1 MTKEK
6 TLKDCTLCGLCKS
19 NCPVFRSTK
28 LETKGARARAILIKE
43 NIFDDILKANNMN
56 KKENCLDVCGKP
68 GTSGIHGFDDIIL
81 QCTLCASCKI
91 ECPQNID
98 LPKEIR
104 KARQKLIE
112 SGKETPANKIMIENI
127 RIYGNPFGK
136 QQPGKIPKE
145 LYCC

>member
-6 TLKDCTLCGLCKS
+6 NPTLKDCTLCGLCKS
-19 NCPVFRSTK
+19 NCPVFRATK
-28 LETKGARARAILIKE
+28 QETKGARARVILLKE
-43 NIFDDILKANNMN
+43 NI
-56 KKENCLDVCGKP
+56 LDE
-68 GTSGIHGFDDIIL
+68 IIL

-91 ECPQNID
+91 ECPEEID

-112 SGKETPANKIMIENI
+112 SGKETQANKIMIDNI
-127 RIYGNPFGK
+127 RKYGNPFGK
-136 QQPGKIPKE
+136 QVAGKIPKE